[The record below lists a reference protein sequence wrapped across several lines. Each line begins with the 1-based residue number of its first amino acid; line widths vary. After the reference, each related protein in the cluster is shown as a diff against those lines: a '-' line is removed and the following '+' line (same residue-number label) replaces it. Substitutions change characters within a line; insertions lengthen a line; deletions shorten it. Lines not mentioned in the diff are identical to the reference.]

1 MAPTVQTGNL
11 GHNVGN
17 LKNDQGFVILPG
29 VIQDME
35 EKNPTKCHVEGER
48 LSMKS
53 HFISLFS
60 YFKYLELRF

>member
-11 GHNVGN
+11 GNNGGN
-17 LKNDQGFVILPG
+17 LKTDQGFVILPG

-48 LSMKS
+48 LSMKR
-53 HFISLFS
+53 
-60 YFKYLELRF
+60 K